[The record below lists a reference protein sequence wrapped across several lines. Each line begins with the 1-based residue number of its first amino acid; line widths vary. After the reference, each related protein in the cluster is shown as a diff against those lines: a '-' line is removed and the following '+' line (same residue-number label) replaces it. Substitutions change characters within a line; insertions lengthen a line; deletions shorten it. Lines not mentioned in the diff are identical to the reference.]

1 MSEDLEYSK
10 IIFKCYIC
18 EMMMNLVELNW
29 NDKYI
34 LELEKI
40 VLCFLEELFDILSN
54 NSFPSSK
61 MTIFNTLRSVVTST
75 SLANLC

>member
-34 LELEKI
+34 LELENI

-54 NSFPSSK
+54 NSFPSRK
-61 MTIFNTLRSVVTST
+61 WP
-75 SLANLC
+75 SLIP